1 MACYSMRIGL
11 SRPRAL
17 ATLLAG
23 LLTSGLNA
31 GLASSRRFNSIKG
44 SDMCKAANQLQLRVQ
59 CSTDA
64 SYVSRA
70 SHIHPR
76 EGDQ

>member
-44 SDMCKAANQLQLRVQ
+44 Q
-59 CSTDA
+59 
-64 SYVSRA
+64 
-70 SHIHPR
+70 
-76 EGDQ
+76 